1 VLLNGTPAS
10 FDRCVFYR
18 SYSRSYG
25 GAVAQVV
32 SSSTPLLQTKF
43 SRCDFIENKAGVLGD
58 NIAVI
63 RATGFGEE
71 NSIEAFEV
79 VPDGDN
85 YIDCTLTNEF
95 CDGSNTPFALRD
107 KCSLV
112 TSSPICP
119 SNN

>member
-1 VLLNGTPAS
+1 MPCRFPCPLYPFVS
-10 FDRCVFYR
+10 FSLFDII
-18 SYSRSYG
+18 
-25 GAVAQVV
+25 Q
-32 SSSTPLLQTKF
+32 
-43 SRCDFIENKAGVLGD
+43 VLGD

-63 RATGFGEE
+63 RSTGFGEE

-85 YIDCTLTNEF
+85 YINCTLTNEF

>member
-1 VLLNGTPAS
+1 MFGHVCLVVFHVRYTHSCLFPL
-10 FDRCVFYR
+10 FDIV
-18 SYSRSYG
+18 
-25 GAVAQVV
+25 Q
-32 SSSTPLLQTKF
+32 
-43 SRCDFIENKAGVLGD
+43 VLGD